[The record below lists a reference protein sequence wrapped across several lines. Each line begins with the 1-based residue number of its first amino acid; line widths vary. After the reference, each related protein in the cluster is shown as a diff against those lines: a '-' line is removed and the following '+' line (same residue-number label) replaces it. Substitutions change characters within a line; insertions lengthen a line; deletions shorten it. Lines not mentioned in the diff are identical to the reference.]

1 MCGTSTSCDSSAYE
15 HPRDRRRLGRAVRR
29 LRKAQGLKI
38 EVLACAADM
47 HPTYL
52 SGIERGLRNP
62 TWRKLC
68 GLADALEVSV
78 STLAAEAEEE
88 AAITRITL
96 AARAR
101 LRSRSPQPTPRH
113 GSM

>member
-1 MCGTSTSCDSSAYE
+1 MSTYASGKD
-15 HPRDRRRLGRAVRR
+15 LGRAVRR
-29 LRKAQGLKI
+29 LRKAHGVNI
-38 EVLACAADM
+38 EVLAFAADM

-62 TWRKLC
+62 TWAKLC
-68 GLADALEVSV
+68 GLADALDVSV

-88 AAITRITL
+88 AAITRISQ

-101 LRSRSPQPTPRH
+101 LRSRSITSGASPTPLRTLVPARP
-113 GSM
+113 GA

>member
-1 MCGTSTSCDSSAYE
+1 MSTHVTGAD
-15 HPRDRRRLGRAVRR
+15 LGRAVRR
-29 LRKAQGLKI
+29 LRKAHGLKI
-38 EVLACAADM
+38 EVLAFAADM

-68 GLADALEVSV
+68 GLAQALDIPV
-78 STLAAEAEEE
+78 STLAQEAEEE
-88 AAITRITL
+88 AVIARIAS

-101 LRSRSPQPTPRH
+101 LKDRRTGAHIR
-113 GSM
+113 